1 MWMIIKLIVIEINKV
16 IETARLLTNAIFS
29 LFCFDRNVI
38 YKQTEPRK
46 YRKQIIIK
54 EKGFNNYHSL
64 ELLIFKA
71 FLNFKIFSK
80 IK

>member
-1 MWMIIKLIVIEINKV
+1 MITKLTVIEIKKV
-16 IETARLLTNAIFS
+16 KETARLLANAIFS

-38 YKQTEPRK
+38 YKQNEPRK
-46 YRKQIIIK
+46 YRMQIIIT

-64 ELLIFKA
+64 EFLIFKA

-80 IK
+80 NK